1 MGDYAKL
8 AVFVAV
14 LLLSVSM
21 IAVAIDYLGDL
32 SKVEL
37 DVEPQNEES
46 STSNTGGG
54 EAAKGKGKRVKVE
67 GASEG
72 EMFPL
77 FELRYPPM
85 TMYLR
90 QTVGEVYEEGEWSQL
105 ENHVHLP
112 YMGEYIPLSVTAHV
126 FPMPCFFKVRPLF
139 NMSGYIPATLNVAK
153 IEFDGVLERYPSL
166 ELFLAEEKFSTPY
179 NVSYAL
185 YDFPE
190 AMILGVEIRHI
201 DEYLDVP
208 GGMEDR
214 LRALAL
220 EIAGDLPTPWEK
232 LKAIEN
238 HLKYNYEYDKEH
250 PLAPEGVDPIEWF
263 LFNRTGGTCGH
274 FNSAFVLLARS
285 IGLPARVASGFM
297 VSPESDYQLVY
308 PKDSHIWVEV
318 PFEEFGWVTFDATPE
333 RPEDVPMEDPRI
345 PTITEITYHD
355 ERAVKGRK
363 FEVRGTVT
371 TINGTE
377 VDGMTVEIFLTPS
390 KNETGIRCGA
400 GLVEHGEYRVAC
412 DVAPNMNV
420 GDYQLVAHAMA
431 NQLYRESWSDPE
443 ITVMAETEVSIQAP
457 KAAYVGEYVSVVG
470 KLIEKSSGLPITNAT
485 ICLVVGNETGYYIT
499 GSDGMVSL
507 THAYDSEGNKTVSII
522 MENSRYYIGSN
533 STFGI
538 AVTIR
543 PPPKQG
549 LFQML
554 TTFPFNVITAMA
566 TVVVV
571 GAAIALTRKP
581 KGPRTAQVAA
591 GARQLPEVE
600 EELPR
605 QFEDYKEGIVKV
617 FNWFYAYVMRRYEG
631 ITESMTPREFQQ
643 AVFARIPPSGEA
655 ALEYLVTAFEIAD
668 YSTSRP
674 TQEMLEKSIK
684 AVEVL
689 RGLINHAQ

>member
-32 SKVEL
+32 SQVEL

-54 EAAKGKGKRVKVE
+54 ETSRGKGKRVKVE

-77 FELRYPPM
+77 FELRYPPK

-105 ENHVHLP
+105 ENHVHLL

-139 NMSGYIPATLNVAK
+139 NMSGFIPATLNVAS

-166 ELFLAEEKFSTPY
+166 ELFSAEEKFSTPY

-190 AMILGVEIRHI
+190 AMMLGAEIRNM
-201 DEYLDVP
+201 DEYLEVP
-208 GGMEDR
+208 EGMEVR
-214 LRALAL
+214 LRTKAL
-220 EIAGDLPTPWEK
+220 EIAGDLTTPWEK

-238 HLKYNYEYDKEH
+238 HLKYSYEYDKEH

-308 PKDSHIWVEV
+308 PKDSHIWAEV
-318 PFEEFGWVTFDATPE
+318 PFEEFGWITFDATPE

-377 VDGMTVEIFLTPS
+377 VDGMTVEIFLTPR

-400 GLVEHGEYRVAC
+400 GLVEQGEYRIAC

-457 KAAYVGEYVSVVG
+457 QAAYVGEYVSVVG
-470 KLIEKSSGLPITNAT
+470 KLIDKSSGLPISNAT
-485 ICLVVGNETGYYIT
+485 ICLVVGNETGYYTT
-499 GSDGMVSL
+499 GTDGMVSL

-538 AVTIR
+538 AVTIP

-549 LFQML
+549 LFQIL
-554 TTFPFNVITAMA
+554 TTFPFNVITAMTA
-566 TVVVV
+566 AVFV

-581 KGPRTAQVAA
+581 KGPPVNQGV
-591 GARQLPEVE
+591 GVRQLPEVE

-605 QFEDYKEGIVKV
+605 HFEDYKEGIVKV

-643 AVFARIPPSGEA
+643 AVFARIPSSGEA

-674 TQEMLEKSIK
+674 TQEMFEKSIK